1 MAIEKLAGLK
11 IVVAGGDEREKVLA
25 LELAKQGA
33 KVWLYGF
40 SRGNKY
46 LLENLSFGLPPRA
59 DVIILPLSG
68 LDEDGNFRAAG
79 GQKKI
84 NLGLLEAL
92 FFPGVLLI
100 CGHISRRQQ
109 DYLNAKGIKQLEAGS
124 IEELA
129 VLNAIPTAEGA
140 LAFAINN
147 SPLTL
152 SGSSVLVAGFG
163 RCAKPLARLLKAF
176 GARVT
181 VAARKRKDLALARTL
196 GYRTVEFTDLQANS
210 DKYDFIFNTV
220 PAPVINVKV
229 LQNTHENSLIIDLA
243 SSPGGTDFTA
253 AKKLGLKAFL
263 LPGIPGKTAPV
274 TAGKILAEVYAHYIA
289 LFMKGGSAYETCR

>member
-1 MAIEKLAGLK
+1 MAIKELAGFK
-11 IVVAGGDEREKVLA
+11 IVVAGGDERETVLA
-25 LELAKQGA
+25 LELAKQEA

-40 SRGNKY
+40 SRDNKY

-68 LDEDGNFRAAG
+68 LDEDGNFRAAD

-84 NLGLLEAL
+84 NLGLLETL

-109 DYLNAKGIKQLEAGS
+109 VYLNAKGVKLLAAGS

-152 SGSSVLVAGFG
+152 CGSSVLVAGFG

-181 VAARKRKDLALARTL
+181 VAARKRKDLALALL
-196 GYRTVEFTDLQANS
+196 GYRTVEFNDLQINS
-210 DKYDFIFNTV
+210 DKFDFIFILFC
-220 PAPVINVKV
+220 PVINGKV
-229 LQNTHENSLIIDLA
+229 LQNTHEKSVIDLA

-253 AKKLGLKAFL
+253 AR
-263 LPGIPGKTAPV
+263 
-274 TAGKILAEVYAHYIA
+274 
-289 LFMKGGSAYETCR
+289 SWD

>member
-79 GQKKI
+79 VKNKPRTSG
-84 NLGLLEAL
+84 G
-92 FFPGVLLI
+92 FVFPRVLLI

-243 SSPGGTDFTA
+243 SSPGGTD
-253 AKKLGLKAFL
+253 L
-263 LPGIPGKTAPV
+263 LRQR
-274 TAGKILAEVYAHYIA
+274 
-289 LFMKGGSAYETCR
+289 SWD